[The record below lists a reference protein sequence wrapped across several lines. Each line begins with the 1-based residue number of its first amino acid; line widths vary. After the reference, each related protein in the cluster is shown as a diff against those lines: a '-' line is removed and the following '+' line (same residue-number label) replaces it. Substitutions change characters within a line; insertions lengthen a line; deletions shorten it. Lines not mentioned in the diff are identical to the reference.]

1 MTDDV
6 AALAKAR
13 EIIVVLGGGLKQDGR
28 PTWSTLARA
37 DAAAELVRDRDLPVI
52 VSGSHGN
59 GPRPARTEAEQMA
72 EHLVERGVARE
83 RIFLEDQSR
92 DTITNAAFVAQR
104 YLARLEPRPL
114 RIVTSP
120 FHMERSL
127 ATFALVLGPSWRLE
141 GHPSAPGTKEGEHAA
156 NEALYLARTR
166 ALLADI
172 EPGDVERIVERAR
185 ATLHER
191 VTDAQRGSG

>member
-1 MTDDV
+1 MTADQT
-6 AALAKAR
+6 ALERAR
-13 EIIVVLGGGLKQDGR
+13 EIVVVLGGGLQPDGR
-28 PTWSTLARA
+28 PTWSTQARA
-37 DAAAELVRDRDLPVI
+37 DAAADLAIRGDVAVI

-72 EHLVERGVARE
+72 ERLVERGVARE

-104 YLARLEPRPL
+104 YLARLEPRRL

-127 ATFALVLGPSWRLE
+127 ATFALVLGPSWPLE
-141 GHPSAPGTKEGEHAA
+141 GHPAAAGTKESEHAA
-156 NEALYLARTR
+156 NEALYLERTR
-166 ALLADI
+166 ALLADL

-185 ATLHER
+185 ATLHQR
-191 VTDAQRGSG
+191 VSDTPR

>member
-1 MTDDV
+1 MTDDI
-6 AALAKAR
+6 AALASAR
-13 EIIVVLGGGLKQDGR
+13 EIVVVLGGGLQQDGR

-37 DAAAELVRDRDLPVI
+37 DAAAEVAKNGDVPVI

-72 EHLVERGVARE
+72 ERLVERGVARE
-83 RIFLEDQSR
+83 RIFLEDESR

-104 YLARLEPRPL
+104 YLARLDPRPL

-127 ATFALVLGPSWRLE
+127 ATFALVLGPSWPLA
-141 GHPSAPGTKEGEHAA
+141 GHPSAAGTKEAEHAA

-172 EPGDVERIVERAR
+172 DPGDIARIVERAR

-191 VTDAQRGSG
+191 VTDAPPRSG